1 MGENVGGGSQ
11 VCEEG
16 GKLKLKLEA
25 ISCLLEVETFQI
37 CNLLMDGYCGPCSSG
52 DQNCAF
58 GDSADGICMELG
70 GAEGVGES
78 RFGDISQT
86 PPHPGGSCY
95 MARPSHPV
103 WRVNGK
109 KKLLPGQPEVDQV

>member
-11 VCEEG
+11 VCEEAG
-16 GKLKLKLEA
+16 ELKLKLEA

-70 GAEGVGES
+70 AGALRVWERAGLVTFP
-78 RFGDISQT
+78 RR
-86 PPHPGGSCY
+86 PPPPPGRAG
-95 MARPSHPV
+95 
-103 WRVNGK
+103 
-109 KKLLPGQPEVDQV
+109 KLLYG